1 MLALLGAPNKCNVMA
16 DYVHFPSF
24 QLDSG
29 LLLNNDD
36 TTESLEKKE
45 GIMQEFCVQSNEK
58 LSPFC
63 IQFYFYLW
71 LFVAGTSLFQ
81 LLVSQLGRYTTDL

>member
-1 MLALLGAPNKCNVMA
+1 MLALLGAPNKCNLMA

-45 GIMQEFCVQSNEK
+45 GIMQEFCV
-58 LSPFC
+58 
-63 IQFYFYLW
+63 
-71 LFVAGTSLFQ
+71 
-81 LLVSQLGRYTTDL
+81 